1 MHGMSLRSIK
11 SRTRTVIATSHVKAR
26 RVGTWVGLAFAV
38 SIASGAL
45 LAEEPQTIGTWV
57 SVGELSSPLANGA
70 IVALPDK
77 RTLIVGGKLADGT
90 LTDAVTIYDSVA
102 RSVVAVGRLTSVRM
116 DHTATLLKDGRVLVV
131 GGITADGRVSS
142 DIEVF
147 DPPTG
152 TSTIVALLPEP
163 RNGHVAAGLLDG
175 TVLIAGGATVD
186 VPALQTAV
194 LFDPSTASV
203 SSVPSQLYS
212 ARAHASATTLLDGR
226 VLVVGGSNGTTEL
239 ASAEIYE
246 RYSQSFSMAAT
257 AMSVGRQ
264 GHSGVLLPD
273 NGGVLVAGGISN
285 GVTQTSVDLFLPAV
299 FPDPFSY
306 GEGEFTATGAMTA
319 ARAGAVAG
327 PTSVEGY
334 AFAAGGGS
342 AGAEVY
348 RYATI
353 KTDKDDYAPGELAT
367 ITGWGWQANEEVT
380 LLFQED
386 PAVHDDYVVKVSAD
400 SNGHIF
406 WNQWAPERHDI
417 GVRFYLTATDSRSRA
432 QMTFTDAPK
441 VGAVSVGPQ
450 SGTLIQGTPGTAT
463 YIVTVTRGNS
473 QSAVQAAMSLSPTL
487 PDGVTASFSPGVVNL
502 TKDQTSGTST
512 LTLTTTA
519 VASATAPTFLFTVTA
534 ADGTQTPLRPMER

>member
-1 MHGMSLRSIK
+1 MEMHGMSLRSIK

-77 RTLIVGGKLADGT
+77 RTLIIGGKLADGT

-203 SSVPSQLYS
+203 SSVPRSCPALALMPQRRRCS
-212 ARAHASATTLLDGR
+212 TGASSWQAAATGRRNWRQRKSTSATHR
-226 VLVVGGSNGTTEL
+226 
-239 ASAEIYE
+239 AS
-246 RYSQSFSMAAT
+246 RWP
-257 AMSVGRQ
+257 R
-264 GHSGVLLPD
+264 
-273 NGGVLVAGGISN
+273 
-285 GVTQTSVDLFLPAV
+285 
-299 FPDPFSY
+299 
-306 GEGEFTATGAMTA
+306 
-319 ARAGAVAG
+319 R
-327 PTSVEGY
+327 
-334 AFAAGGGS
+334 
-342 AGAEVY
+342 
-348 RYATI
+348 R
-353 KTDKDDYAPGELAT
+353 
-367 ITGWGWQANEEVT
+367 
-380 LLFQED
+380 
-386 PAVHDDYVVKVSAD
+386 
-400 SNGHIF
+400 
-406 WNQWAPERHDI
+406 
-417 GVRFYLTATDSRSRA
+417 
-432 QMTFTDAPK
+432 
-441 VGAVSVGPQ
+441 
-450 SGTLIQGTPGTAT
+450 
-463 YIVTVTRGNS
+463 
-473 QSAVQAAMSLSPTL
+473 
-487 PDGVTASFSPGVVNL
+487 
-502 TKDQTSGTST
+502 
-512 LTLTTTA
+512 
-519 VASATAPTFLFTVTA
+519 
-534 ADGTQTPLRPMER
+534 